1 MALSKLYLKLDE
13 DIKSAM
19 RRKDEFVLKV
29 LRFLKSNIDS
39 VAKDKLKEL
48 SEEEVVAVL
57 RKRIKQSE
65 DAKEKYAQGGRA
77 DLADSEAREMDLINT
92 YLPTQMSQDELA
104 RIATS
109 VASQLGA
116 RSMKDFGRVM
126 GRVVGEVAGRADGKS
141 IKAAVEAVLQ
151 PPAR

>member
-65 DAKEKYAQGGRA
+65 DAKEKYAQGG
-77 DLADSEAREMDLINT
+77 
-92 YLPTQMSQDELA
+92 
-104 RIATS
+104 
-109 VASQLGA
+109 
-116 RSMKDFGRVM
+116 
-126 GRVVGEVAGRADGKS
+126 
-141 IKAAVEAVLQ
+141 
-151 PPAR
+151 